1 MLILIL
7 FIFRLSLCLS
17 IHVLRAYVFSVFKLS
32 YCYRPQYLSSVSV
45 FSSQNPRHSTP
56 ESPESRA
63 SQIWFFVKN
72 FCLAVPSPAAPPWP
86 PPPRAAPECVT
97 WCFPA
102 DFYVVPKRPW
112 NYLRYGTFPF
122 WAQLIFFDLLQTR
135 GAESWLPS
143 QSHLVTSLPGFTQLT
158 LHLTRW

>member
-1 MLILIL
+1 MFYL
-7 FIFRLSLCLS
+7 FTVYL
-17 IHVLRAYVFSVFKLS
+17 FSVLKISWF
-32 YCYRPQYLSSVSV
+32 YRPQYLSTVSV

-63 SQIWFFVKN
+63 SQIWFFVTN
-72 FCLAVPSPAAPPWP
+72 FCLAVPTTAAPPWP

-122 WAQLIFFDLLQTR
+122 WAQLIFLICSKPEERSPGFHHSHILSRLCLDLL
-135 GAESWLPS
+135 SWHCILLDDWGVIH
-143 QSHLVTSLPGFTQLT
+143 Q
-158 LHLTRW
+158 